1 MNQTRRV
8 ARAALGVVLLTACA
22 VVSAQE
28 SDAIEGEDAE
38 LAELLGVIA
47 EETEL
52 ATRSKQN
59 ADFVPGIVSVLDGDD
74 LRALG
79 AQNALD
85 ALALVPGFEVS
96 RDQGGAASLRVRGL
110 EFFFNTGNV
119 KVLVNGVD
127 TSFQVSG
134 QNSALLLIPIE
145 LVDRL
150 EVIRGPGSSV
160 HGDFAFTGL
169 VNVVTRQ
176 DRSAVS
182 AGVSSGS
189 GRSATAS
196 FATDG
201 DFALAA
207 NVSANRSDRY
217 DVPHNLESD
226 EERAYGDV
234 TAKWRGLSLRA
245 LGLHRGNE
253 RLIAPPGQGTPVL
266 TDSTEKLSAFDA
278 RYDFTYGPENRA
290 TLFANYSRAD
300 YDAANDFAAHRVRY
314 GGEATWRFGAHL
326 LLSQISFGG
335 LSIDQARVPQLPPPP
350 PGPRPPNAPPPL
362 QRPASVS
369 DHLPSW
375 SFVLQDSID
384 LTEKLTF
391 TAGVRY
397 DTLDDLDQR
406 LTPRAA
412 IVYRLDENH
421 TIKAQYAEGFRTPL
435 LVELYATGFPNDRV
449 DFEAIHTREIGY
461 IYRNPRRVL
470 RATVFDADL
479 PNLINPLGPTT
490 LAFGNPG
497 KAATRG
503 LELEWNE
510 QLASWLEL
518 VANVSFMD
526 TEDTRG
532 PPRLPRGQ
540 TDTGFGEADELA
552 NLGLVARPNDAW
564 TLGVH
569 WNHVG
574 DRDSPTVTY
583 DGYDAVNVSAEWR
596 APWIEGLSI
605 RATVRN
611 ALDDDITTIISAP
624 QVQQVRVLDYG
635 ERLWFATLEYRFR

>member
-1 MNQTRRV
+1 MNLTLRAAIGAALLAACAV
-8 ARAALGVVLLTACA
+8 ARAQDV
-22 VVSAQE
+22 
-28 SDAIEGEDAE
+28 EGEDAE

-59 ADFVPGIVSVLDGDD
+59 ADFVPGIVSVLDADE

-110 EFFFNTGNV
+110 DFFFNTGNV

-176 DRSAVS
+176 DRSAIA

-189 GRSATAS
+189 GRSANAS
-196 FATDG
+196 FATEG

-207 NVSANRSDRY
+207 NVSAHRSDRY
-217 DVPHNLESD
+217 DVPHNLDSD

-234 TAKWRGLSLRA
+234 TAKWRGLTVRA
-245 LGLHRGNE
+245 LGLDRSNE
-253 RLIAPPGQGTPVL
+253 RLIAPVPNQPPVL
-266 TDSTEKLSAFDA
+266 TDSTEELSAFDA
-278 RYDFTYGPENRA
+278 RYDFVYGPENRA
-290 TLFANYSRAD
+290 TLFANYSRAE
-300 YDAANDFAAHRVRY
+300 YDAANDFSAHRVRY
-314 GGEATWRFGAHL
+314 GGEATWRFGSHL
-326 LLSQISFGG
+326 VLSQLTFGG
-335 LSIDQARVPQLPPPP
+335 LSIGRSQLPQLPPPP
-350 PGPRPPNAPPPL
+350 PGPRPPGAPPVL
-362 QRPASVS
+362 QRPAAVS

-412 IVYRLDENH
+412 VVYRVNENH

-435 LVELYATGFPNDRV
+435 LVELYSTGFPNDDV

-470 RATVFDADL
+470 RATLFDADL
-479 PNLINPLGPTT
+479 PNLINPIGPTT

-497 KAATRG
+497 TAATQG

-510 QLASWLEL
+510 QLASWLRL
-518 VANVSFMD
+518 IANISFMD

-540 TDTGFGEADELA
+540 TDSGFGDADEIA
-552 NLGLVARPNDAW
+552 NVGLVAKPNDAW
-564 TLGVH
+564 TFGVH
-569 WNHVG
+569 WNHIG
-574 DRDSPTVTY
+574 DRVAPTVVY
-583 DGYDAVNVSAEWR
+583 DGYDALNVSAEWR
-596 APWIEGLSI
+596 APQLEGLSI

-611 ALDDDITTIISAP
+611 ALGDDMTTIIAAP

-635 ERLWFATLEYRFR
+635 ERLWFASVEYRF